1 MSKKIKLGT
10 ILSPDTFFYTI
21 PFDQPGQRVTREML
35 TRHFPEPKGRRA
47 HMGIHTEY
55 KAFKNGLISVE
66 VKTPNNSEN
75 MLFLHIGLTEL
86 DVACTCGMPE
96 GKLCYHGYMGLYSI
110 AWLHYLELDRFYW
123 PGISA
128 DDSIRNKFLITD
140 IHKDWISVKPKPL
153 YGNIFKSALGFK
165 GDKYLSIKQPSGT
178 VNTVSG
184 GKEAIAY
191 CLAYNVGNQSNSH
204 LPLLIPCLG
213 ITSKS
218 NKEMVSFKQF
228 GRQDK
233 PITNIVYTSNQQQL
247 NDISFQQY
255 DILKR
260 INSSSGEGKNHEMVE
275 AKQAMLTLWEQVIPL
290 LLNEKYN
297 YRYYTY
303 WLRYLKDKPRKT
315 DMRDCKY
322 SLERPVLSFL
332 LKFHQDHFSLKA
344 IVSVNGNALK
354 FDYKPHLFVFD
365 DITGL
370 CYLMATVQDDNLLMW
385 MLSNN
390 RRLTVMKE
398 HFIEFH
404 DTFLAK
410 LNTCYT
416 VSFTDPISKKTVPYS
431 FELVTDQIIK
441 QDDYG
446 N

>member
-1 MSKKIKLGT
+1 MTKKIKLGT
-10 ILSPDTFFYTI
+10 ILPPDTFFYTI
-21 PFDQPGQRVTREML
+21 PFDRPRQRVTREML
-35 TRHFPEPKGRRA
+35 TKHFPEPKGRRA

-66 VKTPNNSEN
+66 VKTPDNSEN
-75 MLFLHIGLTEL
+75 MLFLHVGFTEL

-96 GKLCYHGYMGLYSI
+96 KKLCYHAYMGLYSI

-123 PGISA
+123 PGINA

-140 IHKDWISVKPKPL
+140 IHKDWISVKPKPH
-153 YGNIFKSALGFK
+153 YGNIFKSAIGFK
-165 GDKYLSIKQPSGT
+165 GDKHLSIKEPASI
-178 VNTVSG
+178 VNAVSG

-204 LPLLIPCLG
+204 LPVLIPCLG

-218 NKEMVSFKQF
+218 NKDVVSFKQF
-228 GRQDK
+228 GRRDN
-233 PITNIVYTSNQQQL
+233 PITNIAYTPNEQQL
-247 NDISFQQY
+247 NDISLQQY
-255 DILKR
+255 EIVKC
-260 INSSSGEGKNHEMVE
+260 INNSAGEGKNHEMVE
-275 AKQAMLTLWEQVIPL
+275 TKQAMLTLWEQVIPL

-303 WLRYLKDKPRKT
+303 WLKYLKDKPRKT
-315 DMRDCKY
+315 DMRDCIY

-332 LKFHQDHFSLKA
+332 LKFHQDHFSLTA
-344 IVSVNGNALK
+344 IVSINGNALK

-390 RRLTVMKE
+390 GRLTVMKE
-398 HFIEFH
+398 HFVEFH
-404 DTFLAK
+404 NTFLAK
-410 LNTCYT
+410 LNSCYT
-416 VSFTDPISKKTVPYS
+416 VSFSDAVAKKIVPYN
-431 FELVTDQIIK
+431 FEIITDQIIN
-441 QDDYG
+441 QGDYG

>member
-1 MSKKIKLGT
+1 MAKKIKLAT
-10 ILSPDTFFYTI
+10 ILPPDTFFYTI
-21 PFDQPGQRVTREML
+21 SFEQPGQRVTREML

-66 VKTPNNSEN
+66 VKTPDNSEN
-75 MLFLHIGLTEL
+75 MLFLHIGLAEL

-96 GKLCYHGYMGLYSI
+96 GKLCYHAYMGLYSI

-128 DDSIRNKFLITD
+128 DDSVRNKFLITD

-165 GDKYLSIKQPSGT
+165 GDKYLSIKQASSV

-204 LPLLIPCLG
+204 LPVLIPCLG

-218 NKEMVSFKQF
+218 SMDVVSFKQF
-228 GRQDK
+228 GMRDK
-233 PITNIVYTSNQQQL
+233 PITNIAYTPNQQQL

-255 DILKR
+255 DIVKR

-275 AKQAMLTLWEQVIPL
+275 AKQAMLTLWEHVITL

-322 SLERPVLSFL
+322 SLERPALSFL
-332 LKFHQDHFSLKA
+332 LKFHQDHFSLTA

-398 HFIEFH
+398 HFVEFH
-404 DTFLAK
+404 ETFLAK
-410 LNTCYT
+410 LNSCYT
-416 VSFTDPISKKTVPYS
+416 VSFSDPIAKKIVPYN
-431 FELVTDQIIK
+431 FEIVTDKIIK
-441 QDDYG
+441 PNDYG

>member
-1 MSKKIKLGT
+1 MAKKIKLGT
-10 ILSPDTFFYTI
+10 ILPHDTFFYTMR
-21 PFDQPGQRVTREML
+21 FEQPGQRVTREML
-35 TRHFPEPKGRRA
+35 EKHFPEPKGRRA

-55 KAFKNGLISVE
+55 KAFKNGLVSVE
-66 VKTPNNSEN
+66 VKAPDNSEN
-75 MLFLHIGLTEL
+75 MLFLHVGLTEL

-110 AWLHYLELDRFYW
+110 AWQHYLELDRFYW
-123 PGISA
+123 PEIIA
-128 DDSIRNKFLITD
+128 DDRRRNKFLITD

-153 YGNIFKSALGFK
+153 YGNIFKSAIGFK
-165 GDKYLSIKQPSGT
+165 GDQHLSIKEPGIIA
-178 VNTVSG
+178 NAVSG
-184 GKEAIAY
+184 SKEAIAY

-204 LPLLIPCLG
+204 LPILMSCLG
-213 ITSKS
+213 VTSKS

-228 GRQDK
+228 GRREK
-233 PITNIVYTSNQQQL
+233 PITNIVYTANQQQL

-255 DILKR
+255 EIVKR
-260 INSSSGEGKNHEMVE
+260 ISSSSGEGKKHEMVE
-275 AKQAMLTLWEQVIPL
+275 AKQAMLTLWEQAIPL

-332 LKFHQDHFSLKA
+332 LKFHEDHFSLTA

-365 DITGL
+365 EITRL
-370 CYLMATVQDDNLLMW
+370 CYLMVSVQDDNLLMW

-398 HFIEFH
+398 HFVEFH

-410 LNTCYT
+410 LNSCYT
-416 VSFTDPISKKTVPYS
+416 VLFSDPIAKKFVPYNLKIVTDPI
-431 FELVTDQIIK
+431 IK
-441 QDDYG
+441 RDDYG

>member
-1 MSKKIKLGT
+1 MTKKIKLGT
-10 ILSPDTFFYTI
+10 ILPPDTFFYTI
-21 PFDQPGQRVTREML
+21 PFDRPRQRVTREML
-35 TRHFPEPKGRRA
+35 TKHFPEPKGRRA

-66 VKTPNNSEN
+66 VKTPDNSEN
-75 MLFLHIGLTEL
+75 MLFLHVGFTEL

-96 GKLCYHGYMGLYSI
+96 KKLCYHAYMGLYSI

-123 PGISA
+123 PGINA

-140 IHKDWISVKPKPL
+140 IHKDWISVKPKPH
-153 YGNIFKSALGFK
+153 YGNIFKSAIGFK
-165 GDKYLSIKQPSGT
+165 GDKHLSIKEPASI
-178 VNTVSG
+178 VNAVSG

-204 LPLLIPCLG
+204 LPVLIPCLG

-218 NKEMVSFKQF
+218 NKDVVSFKQF
-228 GRQDK
+228 GRRDN
-233 PITNIVYTSNQQQL
+233 PITNIAYTPNEQQL

-255 DILKR
+255 EIAKR

-303 WLRYLKDKPRKT
+303 WLKYLKDKPRKT
-315 DMRDCKY
+315 DMRDCIY

-332 LKFHQDHFSLKA
+332 LKFHQDHFSLTA
-344 IVSVNGNALK
+344 IVSINGNALK

-390 RRLTVMKE
+390 GRLTVMKE
-398 HFIEFH
+398 HLVEFH
-404 DTFLAK
+404 NTFLAK
-410 LNTCYT
+410 LNSCYT
-416 VSFTDPISKKTVPYS
+416 VSFSDAVAKKIVPYN
-431 FELVTDQIIK
+431 FEIITDQIIN
-441 QDDYG
+441 QGDYG

>member
-1 MSKKIKLGT
+1 
-10 ILSPDTFFYTI
+10 
-21 PFDQPGQRVTREML
+21 
-35 TRHFPEPKGRRA
+35 
-47 HMGIHTEY
+47 
-55 KAFKNGLISVE
+55 
-66 VKTPNNSEN
+66 
-75 MLFLHIGLTEL
+75 
-86 DVACTCGMPE
+86 
-96 GKLCYHGYMGLYSI
+96 
-110 AWLHYLELDRFYW
+110 LELDRFYW
-123 PGISA
+123 PGIDA

-165 GDKYLSIKQPSGT
+165 GDKFLSIKQPSSI
-178 VNTVSG
+178 VNAVSG

-204 LPLLIPCLG
+204 LPVLIPCLG

-218 NKEMVSFKQF
+218 NKDVVSFKQF
-228 GRQDK
+228 GRRDK
-233 PITNIVYTSNQQQL
+233 PIIKIAYTPNQQKL

-255 DILKR
+255 EIVKR

-332 LKFHQDHFSLKA
+332 LKFHQDHFSLTA
-344 IVSVNGNALK
+344 IVSINGNALK

-390 RRLTVMKE
+390 GRLTVMKE
-398 HFIEFH
+398 HFVEFH
-404 DTFLAK
+404 NTFLAK
-410 LNTCYT
+410 LNSCYT
-416 VSFTDPISKKTVPYS
+416 VSFSDAVAKKIVPYN
-431 FELVTDQIIK
+431 FEIITDQIIN
-441 QDDYG
+441 QGDYG